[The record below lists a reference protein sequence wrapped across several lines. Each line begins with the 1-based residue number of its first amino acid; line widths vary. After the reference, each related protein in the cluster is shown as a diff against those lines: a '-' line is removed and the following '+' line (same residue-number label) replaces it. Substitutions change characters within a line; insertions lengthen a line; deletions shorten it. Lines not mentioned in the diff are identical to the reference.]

1 MQYRHAAL
9 CAGRPVIN
17 HTNLMS
23 DGLHLHHVL
32 YFTRLSTWSMSFRFV
47 HGQPCCWSEKHD
59 VDLHTV
65 MTRNIYALSSQWYAI
80 HCSTTWTDV
89 SHWMSANRLKLND
102 EKTELL
108 WAGSRHGQT
117 SLGSSGLSLHLRA
130 DTVVPSD
137 EVRVLRNTKKFD
149 RGLSHLLHTDLHWL
163 DVPERVQFKLC
174 MTVRRCVDDKAPRY
188 LKEYCVSV

>member
-1 MQYRHAAL
+1 
-9 CAGRPVIN
+9 
-17 HTNLMS
+17 
-23 DGLHLHHVL
+23 
-32 YFTRLSTWSMSFRFV
+32 
-47 HGQPCCWSEKHD
+47 
-59 VDLHTV
+59 
-65 MTRNIYALSSQWYAI
+65 
-80 HCSTTWTDV
+80 
-89 SHWMSANRLKLND
+89 MSANRLKLND

-137 EVRVLRNTKKFD
+137 QVRVLRNTKKFD

-174 MTVRRCVDDKAPRY
+174 MTVRRCVDDKAPHY